1 MRCRSALTRI
11 DAMRTGE
18 LPAPESSAVH
28 QHLKTC
34 QSCDESVSDL
44 SALTASLKELVVPPP
59 RSLRATC
66 TDHFDVIDADGEQVL
81 VAFSDRGLR
90 MIKIG
95 ESPDEFR
102 AQYRQ
107 RFGREL
113 VPASLPERLRKQVV
127 AALSGEGVDKPVVDF
142 TDAGELERK
151 VLDILTHIPRGEVRT
166 YTWVARQAGNPK
178 AVRAVGN
185 ICARN
190 VVPFVIPCHRV
201 VPASGGVGQYAFGDA
216 TKRALLEREGVPI
229 DKLDELARRGVRY
242 IGSKTTNI
250 YCFPTCRDALRI
262 REANLVPFH
271 DEQEAAKKGFRPCKR
286 CQPAAA

>member
-18 LPAPESSAVH
+18 LPAQESTAVH
-28 QHLKTC
+28 QHLKKC
-34 QSCDESVSDL
+34 RSCDESVTDL
-44 SALTASLKELVVPPP
+44 SALTSTIKELVVPSP
-59 RSLRATC
+59 RSLKSTC
-66 TDHFDVIDADGEQVL
+66 TDHFDVIDADGEQVV

-90 MIKIG
+90 MIKI
-95 ESPDEFR
+95 SASVDELR
-102 AQYRQ
+102 AQYCE

-113 VPASLPERLRKQVV
+113 TESALPERLRKQVI

-142 TDAGELERK
+142 TDVGDFERK
-151 VLDILTHIPRGEVRT
+151 VLEILTRIPRGEVRT

-190 VVPFVIPCHRV
+190 VVPFVVPCHRV
-201 VPASGGVGQYAFGDA
+201 VPASGGVGQYAFGA
-216 TKRALLEREGVPI
+216 SAKRALLQREGVPI
-229 DKLDELARRGVRY
+229 EELDDLARRGVRY
-242 IGSKTTNI
+242 VGSKTTNI
-250 YCFPTCRDALRI
+250 YCFPTCKDARRI
-262 REANLVPFH
+262 REGNFVPFH
-271 DEQEAAKKGFRPCKR
+271 DEREAAKKGFRPCKR